1 MRGLI
6 ACERKGLYVPVHRLA
21 PAAGVAPLGDEPAV
35 AFASGA
41 LSRAHD
47 MGICTFTPAPI
58 SGYLAAADGSQ
69 ATWSGSAHVRMAVP
83 RHLTGGM
90 GALGELVPRP
100 TGRPGNWLGR

>member
-21 PAAGVAPLGDEPAV
+21 PATGVAPLGDEPAV

-47 MGICTFTPAPI
+47 MGICTFTPALI
-58 SGYLAAADGSQ
+58 GGYLAA
-69 ATWSGSAHVRMAVP
+69 TEWS
-83 RHLTGGM
+83 
-90 GALGELVPRP
+90 
-100 TGRPGNWLGR
+100 